1 MSQNATQFNVWFR
14 ETTHQSNMYI
24 LPKLKYTV
32 RYISK
37 KKKIAKYYV
46 YFEHRVTYN

>member
-14 ETTHQSNMYI
+14 ETTHQSYMYI

-37 KKKIAKYYV
+37 KKKNKKQNIMFILNIV
-46 YFEHRVTYN
+46 